1 MNIPRGDGKQN
12 PDVFMEKG
20 EVPSVTNLG
29 CWSTEPPALPQR
41 FPALEQHKENHSAFR
56 KKKKRWEKREIK
68 FLKVPESGLRYQLLH
83 HFHEPPADSS
93 CMDGLGSARV

>member
-1 MNIPRGDGKQN
+1 MSIPKEDGKQSS
-12 PDVFMEKG
+12 DLFMEEG

-56 KKKKRWEKREIK
+56 EKKNIKVEKKRDKI
-68 FLKVPESGLRYQLLH
+68 LES
-83 HFHEPPADSS
+83 A
-93 CMDGLGSARV
+93 

>member
-1 MNIPRGDGKQN
+1 MNIPRDGKQN